1 MIMNLAIIGFGNVG
15 RAFTKILLE
24 RKQDLEKRYGFKS
37 EIIGIFELNGAF
49 INEAGLNLKEIV
61 GLDPSQFKNH
71 ANWKN
76 EVTVKQLIHHLNVD
90 IVIELTH
97 TNVKT
102 GEPGLSHIKN
112 ALNNG
117 KHVVTANKGP
127 LAIAFPELQE
137 LAKKNNLYL
146 RFEATTGGA
155 IPVFHL
161 AETALMGNKIISI
174 KGILNGTSNF
184 ILTQM
189 SRQNVPFSIAL
200 KEAQELGFA
209 EADPSLDVDG
219 IDAAC
224 KIVIIANSIL
234 KQRVTLS
241 DVKIKGIR
249 EITKDAIELA
259 REDGYVI
266 RHIASAENGKLEVSP
281 RLVPANST
289 FAIEGTQNLIKFETD
304 LAKEI
309 FIIGRGAGG
318 KEATSAIISDLLY
331 IHKKLE

>member
-1 MIMNLAIIGFGNVG
+1 MNLAIIGFGNVG
-15 RAFTKILLE
+15 RAFVRILLE
-24 RKQDLEKRYGFKS
+24 RKQDLEKRYGFQNK
-37 EIIGIFELNGAF
+37 IIAIFELNGAF
-49 INEAGLNLKEIV
+49 INEAGLNLKEFID
-61 GLDPSQFKNH
+61 LDPTQFKNNK
-71 ANWKN
+71 NWKSK
-76 EVTVKQLIHHLNVD
+76 VTANNLIPQLNMD
-90 IVIELTH
+90 TVIELTH

-102 GEPGLSHIKN
+102 GEPGLSHIKT

-127 LAIAFPELQE
+127 LAIAFPELKE
-137 LAKKNNLYL
+137 LAKKNNCHL

-161 AETALMGNKIISI
+161 AETALMGNNIISI

-200 KEAQELGFA
+200 KEAQELGYA

-234 KQRVTLS
+234 NQRVTLS
-241 DVKIKGIR
+241 DVKINGIR
-249 EITKDAIELA
+249 EVTKDAIELA

-266 RHIASAENGKLEVSP
+266 RHIASAEDGKLEASP

-289 FAIEGTQNLIKFETD
+289 FAIEGTQNLIKLETD

>member
-15 RAFTKILLE
+15 RAFARILLE
-24 RKQDLEKRYGFKS
+24 RKQDLEKRYGFQSK
-37 EIIGIFELNGAF
+37 IKGIFELNGAF
-49 INEAGLNLKEIV
+49 INEAGLNIKDIINLNPNEFEKHE
-61 GLDPSQFKNH
+61 
-71 ANWKN
+71 NWKSKVSAN
-76 EVTVKQLIHHLNVD
+76 NLIPKLDID
-90 IVIELTH
+90 IVVELTH
-97 TNVKT
+97 TNIKT
-102 GEPGLSHIKN
+102 GEPGLSHIKT

-117 KHVVTANKGP
+117 KHVITANKGP
-127 LAIAFPELQE
+127 LALAFPEVQE

-234 KQRVTLS
+234 KQNVTLS
-241 DVKIKGIR
+241 NVKIKGIR
-249 EITKDAIELA
+249 QITKDAIELA

-281 RLVPANST
+281 RLVPENST
-289 FAIEGTQNLIKFETD
+289 FAIEGTQNLIRFETD

-309 FIIGRGAGG
+309 YIIGRGAGG
-318 KEATSAIISDLLY
+318 REATSAIISDLLY
-331 IHKKLE
+331 IHKKTQ